1 MEHNRDDGSS
11 GTRQHMTFLLYFMAF
26 GWMLV
31 LFASLIGLIAWI
43 LIKVYR
49 ALAEPPDPNRQ
60 PRRSRED
67 WDLNHL
73 KRAGQ

>member
-1 MEHNRDDGSS
+1 
-11 GTRQHMTFLLYFMAF
+11 MTFLLYFMAF

-31 LFASLIGLIAWI
+31 LFASMSGLIAWT

-49 ALAEPPDPNRQ
+49 GLTEPPDPTKQ
-60 PRRSRED
+60 ISRSRGA
-67 WDLNHL
+67 WNSNQL

>member
-1 MEHNRDDGSS
+1 
-11 GTRQHMTFLLYFMAF
+11 MTFLLYFMAF

-49 ALAEPPDPNRQ
+49 GLAEPPDPNKQ
-60 PRRSRED
+60 IQRSQAG
-67 WDLNHL
+67 WNPNHL

>member
-1 MEHNRDDGSS
+1 
-11 GTRQHMTFLLYFMAF
+11 MTFLLYFMAF

-31 LFASLIGLIAWI
+31 LFASLLGLIAWI

-49 ALAEPPDPNRQ
+49 GLTEPPDPAKQ
-60 PRRSRED
+60 ISRSREA
-67 WDLNHL
+67 WNPNQL

>member
-1 MEHNRDDGSS
+1 
-11 GTRQHMTFLLYFMAF
+11 MTFLLYFMAF

-49 ALAEPPDPNRQ
+49 ALAEPPDPNKQ
-60 PRRSRED
+60 PRRSGQAG
-67 WDLNHL
+67 WNPNHL

>member
-1 MEHNRDDGSS
+1 
-11 GTRQHMTFLLYFMAF
+11 MAF

-31 LFASLIGLIAWI
+31 LFASLLGLIAWI

-49 ALAEPPDPNRQ
+49 GLTEPPDPTKQ
-60 PRRSRED
+60 ISRSREA
-67 WDLNHL
+67 WNPNQL

>member
-1 MEHNRDDGSS
+1 
-11 GTRQHMTFLLYFMAF
+11 MTFLLYFMAF

-43 LIKVYR
+43 LVKVYR
-49 ALAEPPDPNRQ
+49 GLAEPPDPNKQ
-60 PRRSRED
+60 PRRSSQAG
-67 WDLNHL
+67 WNPNHL

>member
-1 MEHNRDDGSS
+1 
-11 GTRQHMTFLLYFMAF
+11 MTFLLYFMAF

-43 LIKVYR
+43 LVKVYR
-49 ALAEPPDPNRQ
+49 GLAEPPDPNKHI
-60 PRRSRED
+60 RRSQAG
-67 WDLNHL
+67 WNPNHL